1 MIVFLLNGYI
11 FILVVLIWLKIVPS
25 NLFWKLSPILV
36 MLVLLVGLF
45 IPMGWGA
52 PTGPVLAGRQSVRI
66 VPDVA
71 GEVIEV
77 PVQPNTPLKAGD
89 VLFRIDPAPYES
101 ALRALQAQLTL
112 AKMRVEQ
119 IADLQRKDAA
129 SLFNLQQRQA
139 ERDQLQ
145 AQVDAAQWNLDKT
158 TVRAPADG
166 YVTNVTL
173 RKGAR
178 VGTLSI
184 SPVMSFIDTSDV
196 VMIMQVAQIDARYV
210 EVGQKV
216 EATFKYLPGRVF
228 PGKVETIL
236 PAISSGQAGPSGTAV
251 TPEAI
256 QALPFVIRVRLD
268 DASVAERLPVGS
280 TGTAAVF
287 TSHVQVSHIIRR
299 VVLRQQALL
308 NYVLPF

>member
-1 MIVFLLNGYI
+1 MIVFLLNFYI
-11 FILVVLIWLKIVPS
+11 VILVALIWLKIVPS

-36 MLVLLVGLF
+36 LIVLLVGLF

-71 GEVIEV
+71 GEVIDV

-89 VLFRIDPAPYES
+89 VLFRIDPTPYES

-129 SLFNLQQRQA
+129 SLFNLQQREA

-158 TVRAPADG
+158 TVRAPSDG

-196 VMIMQVAQIDARYV
+196 LMIMQVPQIDARYI
-210 EVGQKV
+210 EIGQKV
-216 EATFKYLPGRVF
+216 EATFKYLPGEVF
-228 PGKVETIL
+228 PGKVEAIL
-236 PAISSGQAGPSGTAV
+236 PAISSGQAGPSGTAI

-256 QALPFVIRVRLD
+256 QALPFVIRIRLD
-268 DASVAERLPVGS
+268 DSTVAERLPAGS
-280 TGTAAVF
+280 AGTAAVF
-287 TSHVQVSHIIRR
+287 TSRVHVSHVIRR
-299 VVLRQQALL
+299 VLLRQQALL